1 MTSSNRIRLYWAAG
15 RGRDLPGDQ
24 NRAGLSDLVH
34 DATMDYARA
43 IVNAE
48 TSVTLGWMK
57 KSAFMIRSNY
67 LGLIQNAQVISDI
80 LDAERDGYDVAM
92 IGPNWDP
99 GLRAARE
106 AATIPI
112 AGPGESAMMVAR
124 TLGSK
129 FAYLTVKGYGHFVSH
144 QLQANGMAGH
154 AIAHRPVREFLP
166 LESLYETVV
175 KCVEGRSDQFLV
187 ALEQAGKECIADGAD
202 VIIAGGQFFG
212 PALLKAKFV
221 EIPNTGV
228 PVVDSTASGLKFAE
242 LLAGL
247 RRTTGLEK
255 SQHETSPYR
264 TPPREIMDRARRA
277 FHLVSEP
284 EDK

>member
-1 MTSSNRIRLYWAAG
+1 MTSVTGMRLYWAAG
-15 RGRDLPGDQ
+15 RGKELPGDK
-24 NRAGLSDLVH
+24 NRAGLADIVH
-34 DATMDYARA
+34 QATVNYAKA
-43 IVNAE
+43 IVSAD

-67 LGLIQNAQVISDI
+67 LGMINDSQVVSDI
-80 LDAERDGYDVAM
+80 VDAERDGYDAAM

-106 AATIPI
+106 AVTIPV

-129 FAYLTVKGYGHFVSH
+129 FAYLTVRGYGHFVSH
-144 QLQANGMAGH
+144 ALQANGMSAN

-166 LESLYETVV
+166 LEILYESVV
-175 KCVEGRSDQFLV
+175 SCVEGRSDQYLV
-187 ALEQAGKECIADGAD
+187 LLEKAAKECIADGAD

-212 PALLKAKFV
+212 PALLKARFV
-221 EIPNTGV
+221 QVPNTGV
-228 PVVDSTASGLKFAE
+228 PVVDSTAAGLRFAE

-255 SQHETSPYR
+255 SQGEHSPYK
-264 TPPREIMDRARRA
+264 TPPQDVMDRARRA
-277 FHLVSEP
+277 FHLI
-284 EDK
+284 DKS